1 MEQGVFL
8 VDIMPASAYMSTS
21 THLVAGGAAGEDLQY
36 CWGYARTDAQSAFVN
51 SSFLGE
57 RILLKDTGNTRKLIT
72 ALLGGVLGIVVIP
85 VVSLGADKVI
95 KVSTTTSTHASGLLD
110 VLLPEFTNDTGI
122 EVKVFAK
129 GTGAA
134 ISDGMDGNVDMI
146 FVHAKAREEQFVADG
161 HGTHRYA
168 VMHNDFVI
176 LGPPADPAGI
186 KGMKDAVAALK
197 KIAIAGT
204 KFISRGDDSGT
215 YIKEQAL
222 WATTGLPL
230 LYKSTSLVRKGKE
243 TRPAFTCPRGLG
255 GWYISI
261 GQGMGKTIT
270 YADEKG
276 AYTLSDRGTY
286 IKYKF
291 GRQAGL
297 DLEILCE
304 GDERLHNSYGV
315 IPVNPRK
322 YPHVK
327 FDLADRF
334 ARWLVSPRG
343 HVLIANYK
351 LLGEQLFYPD
361 AIPDAK

>member
-1 MEQGVFL
+1 MS
-8 VDIMPASAYMSTS
+8 ASTYMSTS
-21 THLVAGGAAGEDLQY
+21 TCLVTEGAASQALRY
-36 CWGYARTDAQSAFVN
+36 CWGCARTNAQSAFVN

-57 RILLKDTGNTRKLIT
+57 RIFLKDTGNTKKLIA
-72 ALLGGVLGIVVIP
+72 ALLGGVLGVVVIP
-85 VVSLGADKVI
+85 VVSLGAEKVI
-95 KVSTTTSTHASGLLD
+95 KVSTTTSTQASGLLD

-134 ISDGMDGNVDMI
+134 INDGMDGNVDLI
-146 FVHAKAREEQFVADG
+146 FVHAKAREERFVAEG
-161 HGTHRYA
+161 HGTKRYA

-176 LGPPADPAGI
+176 LGPSSDPAGI
-186 KGMKDAVAALK
+186 RGMEDAAAALK

-215 YIKEQAL
+215 HTKEQGL
-222 WATTGLPL
+222 WGATGLQ
-230 LYKSTSLVRKGKE
+230 LVAETTTLVKKGRE
-243 TRPAFTCPRGLG
+243 TQLTFNNPIGLG
-255 GWYISI
+255 EWYLSI

-270 YADEKG
+270 YADEKR

-291 GRQAGL
+291 GRRKGL

-304 GDERLHNSYGV
+304 GDEMLHNPYGV

-343 HVLIANYK
+343 QVLIANYK
-351 LLGEQLFYPD
+351 LLGKQLFYPD
-361 AIPDAK
+361 AISSGK